1 MGGGTTV
8 EFIRLI
14 PNDLHLTIFTVSVI
28 SAIELLD
35 KPNIKTIMIGGAISP
50 YSQMCISGDVYNT
63 LGSIKADLLILGT
76 NALDIEGGF
85 QIRIGIPSRL
95 KNDDKSITKVA
106 ILTISEKLNTVLK

>member
-1 MGGGTTV
+1 
-8 EFIRLI
+8 
-14 PNDLHLTIFTVSVI
+14 
-28 SAIELLD
+28 
-35 KPNIKTIMIGGAISP
+35 MIGGAISP

-85 QIRIGIPSRL
+85 SDSDWDTVQV